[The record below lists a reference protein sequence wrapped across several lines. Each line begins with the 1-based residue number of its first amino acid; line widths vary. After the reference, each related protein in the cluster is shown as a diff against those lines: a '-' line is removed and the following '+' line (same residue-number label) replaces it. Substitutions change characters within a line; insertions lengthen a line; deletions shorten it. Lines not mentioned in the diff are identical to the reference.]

1 VPENVIAV
9 ALILPDLTRSVA
21 EEHLSE
27 LEKLI
32 ETAGGTVVD
41 RVFAKRPRPDPA
53 TYVGSGKAEQI
64 GFFETVLGDPSNTL
78 RRIEA
83 FRRITAGDLRRV
95 ARRYLVDSERTVLH
109 VLPERAEA
117 ALGAAQ

>member
-1 VPENVIAV
+1 MPENVIAV

-21 EEHLSE
+21 EEPLSE

-53 TYVGSGKAEQI
+53 TLPGKARKI
-64 GFFETVLGDPSNTL
+64 VTGDTFSVDLPPCSMVLVKVKKGK
-78 RRIEA
+78 
-83 FRRITAGDLRRV
+83 
-95 ARRYLVDSERTVLH
+95 
-109 VLPERAEA
+109 
-117 ALGAAQ
+117 